1 MEIPKGEIYQD
12 GEYVVR
18 QGDTGD
24 CMYLVLSGELE
35 VIRRSGGREFVIAML
50 GEGDFFGEMA
60 LVDRD
65 IRSASV
71 RAVGRAVLLKLDKET
86 FLERVHEEPV
96 LAYQLLVQMS
106 KRLRDMDERLA
117 SLGSAM
123 MDEVLEE
130 YRGPAAH
137 RTH

>member
-1 MEIPKGEIYQD
+1 MDIPKGEIFQD

-18 QGDTGD
+18 QGEAGD
-24 CMYLVLSGELE
+24 CMYLVLRGELE

-50 GEGDFFGEMA
+50 SEGDFFGEMA

-86 FLERVHEEPV
+86 FLQRVHEDPA

-117 SLGSAM
+117 SLGTAM

-130 YRGPAAH
+130 YRGPAAQ